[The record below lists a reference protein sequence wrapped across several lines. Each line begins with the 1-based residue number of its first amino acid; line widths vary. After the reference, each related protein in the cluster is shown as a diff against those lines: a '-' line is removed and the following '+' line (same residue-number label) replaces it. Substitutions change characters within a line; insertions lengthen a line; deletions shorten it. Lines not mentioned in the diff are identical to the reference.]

1 MFNIFIY
8 THNNKGDIMKFLI
21 ILGRSAFFYIL
32 IGILFRLMGKREV
45 AELSIMD
52 LIVSIFIA
60 QIASIAI
67 ENYNSSM
74 FNSIIPIAVL
84 VGLQMLSSYL
94 EIKSHK
100 VKEIVDGKISVIINR
115 GRIDFDELEKQKYGI
130 EDLLVEL
137 RNKSIK
143 SIEDVD
149 YAILETNGKLSIFE
163 KKDDQNSTYPLPIII
178 DGKIEEDTLLE
189 IGETSNWLNNELLKD
204 NLRVEDIFYA
214 FYKNN
219 NLFLITRDNIKWQN
233 K

>member
-1 MFNIFIY
+1 MFNKLIY
-8 THNNKGDIMKFLI
+8 THNNKGDIMKYLI
-21 ILGRSAFFYIL
+21 ILGRSAFFYAL
-32 IGILFRLMGKREV
+32 IGILFRMMGKREV

-60 QIASIAI
+60 QLASIAI
-67 ENYNSSM
+67 ENYNNSM
-74 FNSIIPIAVL
+74 LISIVPIAVL
-84 VGLQMLSSYL
+84 VGFQLLFSYL

-115 GRIDFDELEKQKYGI
+115 GRIDFDELENQRYGI

-137 RNKSIK
+137 RSKRIK

-163 KKDDQNSTYPLPIII
+163 KKDDQNSTYPLPVII
-178 DGKIEEDTLLE
+178 DGKVEEDTLIE
-189 IGETSNWLNNELLKD
+189 IGETSKWLNNELEKD
-204 NLRVEDIFYA
+204 SLRVEDIFYA

-219 NLFLITRDNIKWQN
+219 NLFIITRDNIK
-233 K
+233 

>member
-1 MFNIFIY
+1 MFNNLIY
-8 THNNKGDIMKFLI
+8 THNNKGDIMKYLN
-21 ILGRSAFFYIL
+21 ILGRSAFFYAL
-32 IGILFRLMGKREV
+32 IGILYRMMGKREV

-60 QIASIAI
+60 QLASIAI
-67 ENYNSSM
+67 ENYNKSM
-74 FNSIIPIAVL
+74 LISIIPIAVL
-84 VGLQMLSSYL
+84 VSFQLLSSYL

-100 VKEIVDGKISVIINR
+100 VKEVVDGKISVIINR
-115 GRIDFDELEKQKYGI
+115 GRIDFDELENQRYGI

-137 RNKSIK
+137 RTKGIK

-163 KKDDQNSTYPLPIII
+163 KKDDQNSTYPLPVII
-178 DGKIEEDTLLE
+178 DGRVEEDTLIE
-189 IGETSNWLNNELLKD
+189 IGETSKWLNNELLKD

-219 NLFLITRDNIKWQN
+219 NLFIITRDNIK
-233 K
+233 

>member
-1 MFNIFIY
+1 
-8 THNNKGDIMKFLI
+8 MKYLI
-21 ILGRSAFFYIL
+21 ILGRSAFFYAL
-32 IGILFRLMGKREV
+32 IGILFRMMGKREV

-60 QIASIAI
+60 QLASIAI
-67 ENYNSSM
+67 ENYNNSM
-74 FNSIIPIAVL
+74 LISIVPIAVL
-84 VGLQMLSSYL
+84 VGFQLLFSYL

-115 GRIDFDELEKQKYGI
+115 GRIDFDELENQRYGI

-137 RNKSIK
+137 RSKGIK

-163 KKDDQNSTYPLPIII
+163 KKDDQNSTYPLPVII
-178 DGKIEEDTLLE
+178 DGKVEEDTLIE
-189 IGETSNWLNNELLKD
+189 IGETSKWLNNELEKD
-204 NLRVEDIFYA
+204 SLRVEDIFYA

-219 NLFLITRDNIKWQN
+219 NLFIITRDNIK
-233 K
+233 

>member
-1 MFNIFIY
+1 
-8 THNNKGDIMKFLI
+8 MKYLN
-21 ILGRSAFFYIL
+21 ILGRSAFFYAL
-32 IGILFRLMGKREV
+32 IGILYRMMGKREV

-60 QIASIAI
+60 QLASIAI
-67 ENYNSSM
+67 ENYNNSM
-74 FNSIIPIAVL
+74 LISIIPIAVL
-84 VGLQMLSSYL
+84 VSFQLLSSYL

-100 VKEIVDGKISVIINR
+100 VKEVVDGKISVIINR
-115 GRIDFDELEKQKYGI
+115 GRIDFDELENQRYGI

-137 RNKSIK
+137 RTKGIK

-163 KKDDQNSTYPLPIII
+163 KKDDQNSTYPLPVII
-178 DGKIEEDTLLE
+178 DGRVEEDTLIE
-189 IGETSNWLNNELLKD
+189 IGETSKWLNNELLKD

-219 NLFLITRDNIKWQN
+219 NLFIITRDNIK
-233 K
+233 

>member
-1 MFNIFIY
+1 
-8 THNNKGDIMKFLI
+8 MKYLN
-21 ILGRSAFFYIL
+21 ILGRSAFFYAL
-32 IGILFRLMGKREV
+32 IGILYRMMGKREV

-60 QIASIAI
+60 QLASIAI
-67 ENYNSSM
+67 ENYNKSM
-74 FNSIIPIAVL
+74 LISIIPIAVL
-84 VGLQMLSSYL
+84 VSFQLLSSYL

-100 VKEIVDGKISVIINR
+100 VKEVVDGKISVIINR
-115 GRIDFDELEKQKYGI
+115 GRIDFDELENQRYGI

-137 RNKSIK
+137 RTKGIK

-163 KKDDQNSTYPLPIII
+163 KKDDQNSTYPLPVII
-178 DGKIEEDTLLE
+178 DGRVEEDTLIE
-189 IGETSNWLNNELLKD
+189 IGETSKWLNNELLKD

-219 NLFLITRDNIKWQN
+219 NLFIITRDNIK
-233 K
+233 

>member
-1 MFNIFIY
+1 
-8 THNNKGDIMKFLI
+8 MKYLI
-21 ILGRSAFFYIL
+21 ILGRSAFFYAL
-32 IGILFRLMGKREV
+32 IGILFRMMGKREV

-60 QIASIAI
+60 QLASIAI
-67 ENYNSSM
+67 ENYNNSM
-74 FNSIIPIAVL
+74 LISIVPIAVL
-84 VGLQMLSSYL
+84 VGFQLLFSYL

-115 GRIDFDELEKQKYGI
+115 GRIDFDELEKQRYGI

-137 RNKSIK
+137 RSKGIK

-163 KKDDQNSTYPLPIII
+163 KKDDQNSTYPLPVII
-178 DGKIEEDTLLE
+178 DGKVEEDTLIE
-189 IGETSNWLNNELLKD
+189 IGETSKWLNNELEKD
-204 NLRVEDIFYA
+204 SLRVEDIFYA

-219 NLFLITRDNIKWQN
+219 NLFIITRDNIK
-233 K
+233 

>member
-1 MFNIFIY
+1 
-8 THNNKGDIMKFLI
+8 MKFLI

-219 NLFLITRDNIKWQN
+219 NLFLITRDNIK
-233 K
+233 

>member
-1 MFNIFIY
+1 
-8 THNNKGDIMKFLI
+8 MKYLI
-21 ILGRSAFFYIL
+21 ILGRSAFFYAL
-32 IGILFRLMGKREV
+32 IGILYRMMGKREV

-60 QIASIAI
+60 QLASIAI
-67 ENYNSSM
+67 ENYNNSM
-74 FNSIIPIAVL
+74 LISIIPIAVL
-84 VGLQMLSSYL
+84 VSFQLLSSYL

-100 VKEIVDGKISVIINR
+100 VKEVVDGKISVIINR
-115 GRIDFDELEKQKYGI
+115 GRIDFDELENQRYGI

-137 RNKSIK
+137 RTKGIK

-163 KKDDQNSTYPLPIII
+163 KKDDQNSTYPLPVII
-178 DGKIEEDTLLE
+178 DGRVEEDTLIE
-189 IGETSNWLNNELLKD
+189 IGETSKWLNNELLKD

-219 NLFLITRDNIKWQN
+219 NLFIITRDNIK
-233 K
+233 

>member
-1 MFNIFIY
+1 
-8 THNNKGDIMKFLI
+8 MKYLI
-21 ILGRSAFFYIL
+21 IFGRSAFFYAL
-32 IGILFRLMGKREV
+32 IGILFRMMGKREV

-60 QIASIAI
+60 QLASIAI

-74 FNSIIPIAVL
+74 LNSIVPIAVL
-84 VGLQMLSSYL
+84 VGFQLLFSYL

-115 GRIDFDELEKQKYGI
+115 GRIDFDELEKQRYGI

-137 RNKSIK
+137 RSKGIK

-163 KKDDQNSTYPLPIII
+163 KKDDQNSTYPLPVII
-178 DGKIEEDTLLE
+178 DGKVEEDTLIE
-189 IGETSNWLNNELLKD
+189 IGETSKWLNNELEKD
-204 NLRVEDIFYA
+204 SLRVEDIFYA

-219 NLFLITRDNIKWQN
+219 NLFIITRDNIK
-233 K
+233 

>member
-1 MFNIFIY
+1 MFNKLIY
-8 THNNKGDIMKFLI
+8 THNNKGDIMKYLI
-21 ILGRSAFFYIL
+21 ILGRSAFFYAL
-32 IGILFRLMGKREV
+32 IGILYRMMGKREV

-60 QIASIAI
+60 QLASIAI
-67 ENYNSSM
+67 ENYNNSM
-74 FNSIIPIAVL
+74 LISIIPIAVL
-84 VGLQMLSSYL
+84 VSFQLLSSYL

-100 VKEIVDGKISVIINR
+100 VKEVVDGKISVIINR
-115 GRIDFDELEKQKYGI
+115 GRIDFDELENQRYGI

-137 RNKSIK
+137 RTKGIK

-163 KKDDQNSTYPLPIII
+163 KKDDQNSTYPLPVII
-178 DGKIEEDTLLE
+178 DGRVEEDTLIE
-189 IGETSNWLNNELLKD
+189 IGETSKWLNNELLKD

-219 NLFLITRDNIKWQN
+219 NLFIITRDNIK
-233 K
+233 

>member
-1 MFNIFIY
+1 
-8 THNNKGDIMKFLI
+8 MKYLI
-21 ILGRSAFFYIL
+21 ILGRSAFFYAL
-32 IGILFRLMGKREV
+32 IGILFRMMGKREV

-60 QIASIAI
+60 QLASIAI
-67 ENYNSSM
+67 ENYN
-74 FNSIIPIAVL
+74 NSIIISIVPIAVL
-84 VGLQMLSSYL
+84 VGFQLLFSYL

-115 GRIDFDELEKQKYGI
+115 GRIDFDELENQRYGI

-137 RNKSIK
+137 RSKGIK

-163 KKDDQNSTYPLPIII
+163 KKDDQNSTYPLPVII
-178 DGKIEEDTLLE
+178 DGKVEEDTLIE
-189 IGETSNWLNNELLKD
+189 IGETSKWLNNELEKD
-204 NLRVEDIFYA
+204 SLRVEDIFYA

-219 NLFLITRDNIKWQN
+219 NLFIITRDNIK
-233 K
+233 

>member
-1 MFNIFIY
+1 
-8 THNNKGDIMKFLI
+8 MKYLI
-21 ILGRSAFFYIL
+21 ILGRSAFFYAL
-32 IGILFRLMGKREV
+32 IGILFRMMGKREV

-60 QIASIAI
+60 QLASIAI
-67 ENYNSSM
+67 ENYNNSM
-74 FNSIIPIAVL
+74 LISIVPIAVL
-84 VGLQMLSSYL
+84 VGFQLLFSYL

-115 GRIDFDELEKQKYGI
+115 GRIDFDELENQRYGI

-137 RNKSIK
+137 RSKGIK

-163 KKDDQNSTYPLPIII
+163 KKDDQNSTYPLPVTI
-178 DGKIEEDTLLE
+178 DGKVEEDTLIE
-189 IGETSNWLNNELLKD
+189 IGETSKWLNNELEKD
-204 NLRVEDIFYA
+204 SLRVEDIFYA

-219 NLFLITRDNIKWQN
+219 NLFIITRDNIK
-233 K
+233 